1 MILSQNLRKGI
12 AFIYQDSPWVVLDY
26 SHLKLARSNAVIRLK
41 IKNLLTGVIK
51 DISLK
56 SSEKFEQAEL
66 QNKNLQFLYKNGESL
81 VFMDTKTFEQLNIN
95 LDIVLDKALLLKE
108 GQIYQVKFFNNTPVE
123 VAFPKT
129 MAFKVSYTEP
139 GFKGDT
145 TSSTLKPAK
154 LENGLK
160 VKVPLFINVGD
171 TILISSDSLEY
182 KERVSKA

>member
-108 GQIYQVKFFNNTPVE
+108 GQIYQVKFLIILLWRWHFLKQWLLKFLIRSPDL
-123 VAFPKT
+123 
-129 MAFKVSYTEP
+129 
-139 GFKGDT
+139 KGIQLLLL
-145 TSSTLKPAK
+145 SSQL
-154 LENGLK
+154 N
-160 VKVPLFINVGD
+160 
-171 TILISSDSLEY
+171 
-182 KERVSKA
+182 